1 MSTLHQGMALLSD
14 SEKEAMHDHLS
25 SEVLK
30 LAQVTVGK
38 GLVTGDWGVVHWFQD
53 IICWF
58 KCIFHDCTC
67 YHHDTWVGNDESDHD
82 YVK

>member
-1 MSTLHQGMALLSD
+1 MALLSD

-30 LAQVTVGK
+30 LAQVTAGK